1 MAPGIYKTF
10 RKAWNNNV
18 KKAIEFGLIN
28 SDINMS
34 IKTGKQ
40 LNYDNSGETPISIT
54 DEIIDR
60 FLGRNLA
67 FTLVDNNAD
76 SHYNG
81 DKEQLIKNIK
91 DIIKMTIEDTEI
103 QCYQA
108 MEGIV
113 HNLNTLHSRAG
124 AQVECCLV

>member
-18 KKAIEFGLIN
+18 RKAIEFGLIN
-28 SDINMS
+28 SSINMS
-34 IKTGKQ
+34 IKTDKQ

-54 DEIIDR
+54 DETIDR
-60 FLGRNLA
+60 FLGRDRS
-67 FTLVDNNAD
+67 FTLVNNDD
-76 SHYNG
+76 SDYDG
-81 DKEQLIKNIK
+81 DIEYLIKNIK
-91 DIIKMTIEDTEI
+91 DIIKMTIDDTEI

>member
-10 RKAWNNNV
+10 RKVWNNNV
-18 KKAIEFGLIN
+18 NKAIEFGLIN

-34 IKTGKQ
+34 VKTGKQ
-40 LNYDNSGETPISIT
+40 VNYDNSGKTPISIT

-67 FTLVDNNAD
+67 FTLVNNSNHSYD
-76 SHYNG
+76 
-81 DKEQLIKNIK
+81 DETQLFKVIKH
-91 DIIKMTIEDTEI
+91 IIKMTIEDTER

>member
-18 KKAIEFGLIN
+18 RKAIEFGLIN
-28 SDINMS
+28 SSINMS
-34 IKTGKQ
+34 IKTDKQ

-60 FLGRNLA
+60 FLGRDRS
-67 FTLVDNNAD
+67 FTLVNNDD
-76 SHYNG
+76 SDYDG
-81 DKEQLIKNIK
+81 DIEYLIKNIK
-91 DIIKMTIEDTEI
+91 DIIKMTIDDTEI

>member
-10 RKAWNNNV
+10 RKAWNNNIE
-18 KKAIEFGLIN
+18 KAIEFGLIN
-28 SDINMS
+28 SGINMS
-34 IKTGKQ
+34 IKTDKQ

-60 FLGRNLA
+60 FLGRDRS
-67 FTLVDNNAD
+67 FTLVNNDD
-76 SHYNG
+76 SDYDG
-81 DKEQLIKNIK
+81 DIEYLIKNIK
-91 DIIKMTIEDTEI
+91 DIIKMTIDDTEI

>member
-10 RKAWNNNV
+10 RKVWNNNV

-28 SDINMS
+28 KDINMS
-34 IKTGKQ
+34 VKTSKQ
-40 LNYDNSGETPISIT
+40 VNYDNSGKTPISIT

-60 FLGRNLA
+60 FLGGDHSFA
-67 FTLVDNNAD
+67 LVNNAD
-76 SHYNG
+76 SSYDG
-81 DKEQLIKNIK
+81 DNVYLIKNIT
-91 DIIKMTIEDTEI
+91 DIIKMTIEDTER